1 MASVGA
7 SLGELGVCCSE
18 PRCGKPAE
26 LSGTGAR
33 SSSTEG
39 RVTAGEAAIA
49 LTSAKAVSATASAKI
64 IRSGPRRVES
74 AKRADIDGIMA

>member
-1 MASVGA
+1 
-7 SLGELGVCCSE
+7 
-18 PRCGKPAE
+18 
-26 LSGTGAR
+26 
-33 SSSTEG
+33 
-39 RVTAGEAAIA
+39 VTAGEAAIA